1 MKHLAAWDKIQ
12 CFHFHFKI
20 SASRRTCFRFVLGHA
35 VCQSL
40 LPFDQRCNNQRRW
53 STLLRLQARESA
65 NLSCLGYDCR
75 LPPGKYCGIVES
87 LVSWKFWKFAPRCFL
102 HLHISEPCFFT
113 ARLSVGAWQKVW
125 GKRVRAPSNSHFR
138 PSKLVVSK
146 FGISFSRG
154 PPFSG
159 DMLVSREGIYFDIIC
174 ADFCWPSFSRGG

>member
-1 MKHLAAWDKIQ
+1 MIWFFLIERCWPAYHIIISMPLKMKHLAAWDKIQ

-87 LVSWKFWKFAPRCFL
+87 LVSWKFWNSPSDYTFP
-102 HLHISEPCFFT
+102 PCFFLPGS
-113 ARLSVGAWQKVW
+113 RWE
-125 GKRVRAPSNSHFR
+125 
-138 PSKLVVSK
+138 PSKVCLTGTLHQTNIAPK
-146 FGISFSRG
+146 I
-154 PPFSG
+154 
-159 DMLVSREGIYFDIIC
+159 
-174 ADFCWPSFSRGG
+174 GGFQ